1 MEDYAQL
8 TYSPELA
15 ADCSQTSSSDTG
27 QCSPSSGKNPV
38 ADHCAAGCKKDGCQ
52 QTCTSTV
59 ETCESSTSHHG
70 PAEWIASQRA
80 SLARIFHALDQ
91 AKESKA
97 SAPALSGKCSEQ
109 LTLFGPGWCS
119 LKTRQ
124 KLGPKVDATLSGLSW
139 REDIPGKTE
148 RLPLLLSEQVIAG
161 IVGGCSLPTLT
172 VTSNW
177 NRKGSGE
184 KSGDGLATRL
194 KRLPTLC
201 SVDSKRSGGA
211 KVTPKTMSRLPTLYA
226 SDYKSPHSEAGY
238 QKQVLKR
245 SKPLR
250 DTLAHTVGHRLTPE
264 FAEWWMGW
272 PLRWTDAPKER
283 ALKRVATGKC
293 RSKRQPRG

>member
-1 MEDYAQL
+1 V
-8 TYSPELA
+8 
-15 ADCSQTSSSDTG
+15 G
-27 QCSPSSGKNPV
+27 
-38 ADHCAAGCKKDGCQ
+38 
-52 QTCTSTV
+52 
-59 ETCESSTSHHG
+59 
-70 PAEWIASQRA
+70 
-80 SLARIFHALDQ
+80 RILL
-91 AKESKA
+91 
-97 SAPALSGKCSEQ
+97 P
-109 LTLFGPGWCS
+109 
-119 LKTRQ
+119 
-124 KLGPKVDATLSGLSW
+124 
-139 REDIPGKTE
+139 IPGKTE
-148 RLPLLLSEQVIAG
+148 RLPLLLSEQVTSVIA
-161 IVGGCSLPTLT
+161 GGCSLPTLT

-211 KVTPKTMSRLPTLYA
+211 KVTPKTMSRLPGAMKHLLPTLLSSDADHGGPNSRDSRGNYKLTGALFRLPTLCA